1 MARSKWAEWTEP
13 ETKKRRI
20 LIALAIYAACAI
32 VFFSIA
38 GLSPER
44 LSQHTP
50 FNHYAHLADAW
61 LHGRQ
66 DLRNGEPRYAGGND
80 FAHYEGK
87 VYISFPP
94 FPAALMLPFV
104 ALAGAPEQF
113 QDGQFMFW
121 LAGIGPSILFL
132 VLEKLRRTQRT
143 ERREWENIFL
153 SLLFAFG
160 TVYFFTAVEGTVWF
174 AAHVVAVGLLALYML
189 FALDAEKPLLAGL
202 MMGFLFGT
210 RPQCLL
216 ASVLF
221 VFEAIRVHGT
231 LEIEGTLAER
241 IKKTWDSVDKPKF
254 WRQIVMFAIPV
265 AACLAIAS
273 WMNWSRFHTPSPNAF
288 GHQYLTVA
296 WQQRMNKW
304 GLFSYHYLPK
314 NLGVMLT
321 SLPWFPPKGM
331 LGQPGVPAFQV
342 NEHGLALWFTSP
354 FYFWLLWPRSAG
366 RGFLHSA
373 LWLAA
378 IGPIVFDLLY
388 QNSGWRQFGYRF
400 SNDYAPIL
408 IVLIAL
414 GGRSI
419 GTAFK
424 TAAAWAVAVNT
435 WGAVSFDRADFDK
448 YYWRDGSQRILYQDD

>member
-13 ETKKRRI
+13 ETKKRRL
-20 LIALAIYAACAI
+20 LIALGIYAACAI

-44 LSQHTP
+44 LTQHTP

-80 FAHYEGK
+80 FAHFEGK

-132 VLEKLRRTQRT
+132 VLEKLRRTQRI
-143 ERREWENIFL
+143 ERREWENIFF

-189 FALDAEKPLLAGL
+189 FALDAERPLLAGL

-221 VFEAIRVHGT
+221 VFEAIRVNGT
-231 LEIEGTLAER
+231 LEIEGTLGER

-254 WRQIVMFAIPV
+254 WRSIVLFAIPV

-273 WMNWSRFHTPSPNAF
+273 WMNWSRFHNPSPNAF
-288 GHQYLTVA
+288 GHQYLTV
-296 WQQRMNKW
+296 
-304 GLFSYHYLPK
+304 
-314 NLGVMLT
+314 
-321 SLPWFPPKGM
+321 
-331 LGQPGVPAFQV
+331 
-342 NEHGLALWFTSP
+342 
-354 FYFWLLWPRSAG
+354 
-366 RGFLHSA
+366 
-373 LWLAA
+373 
-378 IGPIVFDLLY
+378 
-388 QNSGWRQFGYRF
+388 
-400 SNDYAPIL
+400 
-408 IVLIAL
+408 
-414 GGRSI
+414 
-419 GTAFK
+419 
-424 TAAAWAVAVNT
+424 
-435 WGAVSFDRADFDK
+435 
-448 YYWRDGSQRILYQDD
+448 